1 MLSLILRTFTGM
13 NRTKLKTL
21 SLYVHAPRTEGVCVW
36 GVGSGEMK
44 DAGRKSESEDGNLLS
59 PKELIPLTGL
69 IRVSP
74 LPPSSALR
82 FTSQRCRTRPYRP
95 RTRSATAPCLCRTGA
110 APATSGLCV
119 NSASPYPVASAAA
132 AAAAAIK
139 APAARTRRRRA
150 RRRRPSRAA
159 RARRSGRAGRGGRPR
174 ARASS
179 RRSAPA
185 PPRRAGARAHR

>member
-1 MLSLILRTFTGM
+1 MCT
-13 NRTKLKTL
+13 
-21 SLYVHAPRTEGVCVW
+21 HAPRTGTEGARVAW
-36 GVGSGEMK
+36 GLGRRTLL
-44 DAGRKSESEDGNLLS
+44 AGRNKSEQTETYFRQKNSYRLLPGS
-59 PKELIPLTGL
+59 DSCLTFA
-69 IRVSP
+69 P
-74 LPPSSALR
+74 FLR
-82 FTSQRCRTRPYRP
+82 PTVYKPTLSQRCRTRPYRP

-179 RRSAPA
+179 RRSVPA

>member
-1 MLSLILRTFTGM
+1 MCT
-13 NRTKLKTL
+13 
-21 SLYVHAPRTEGVCVW
+21 HAPRTGTEGARVAW
-36 GVGSGEMK
+36 GLGRRTLL
-44 DAGRKSESEDGNLLS
+44 AGRNKSEQTETYFRQKNSYRLLPGSDSCLTFAPFLRPTVYKPTLPHPPIPS
-59 PKELIPLTGL
+59 PNPK
-69 IRVSP
+69 RDCP
-74 LPPSSALR
+74 LPLSH
-82 FTSQRCRTRPYRP
+82 RCRTRHLWALRQ
-95 RTRSATAPCLCRTGA
+95 
-110 APATSGLCV
+110 LCV
-119 NSASPYPVASAAA
+119 PVAAAAA

>member
-21 SLYVHAPRTEGVCVW
+21 SLYVHAPRTEGVR
-36 GVGSGEMK
+36 VGSGAE
-44 DAGRKSESEDGNLLS
+44 GRWTEVRVGRRK
-59 PKELIPLTGL
+59 PTFAKRTHTPLTGL